1 MYYSTTWFG
10 LILDQ
15 FSQMLKITS
24 FLITIN
30 QEGLIWPMYNLLWKD
45 SDINNKINCQQQNEG
60 WKIKWIYTYHNFISR
75 SVEKINNIDIL

>member
-1 MYYSTTWFG
+1 MYYSTTKFG

-30 QEGLIWPMYNLLWKD
+30 QEGLI
-45 SDINNKINCQQQNEG
+45 
-60 WKIKWIYTYHNFISR
+60 
-75 SVEKINNIDIL
+75 